1 MLGCFVGISV
11 CSDPSSANRSRM
23 GMERQPPQLANLS
36 IFFKFTQPLAAGIAC
51 EPFPVGSRSL
61 ASVHS
66 KPPGL
71 TTSETL
77 HPAYARH
84 RYKRP
89 VRSVGGISL
98 RSTYHSKVSPIAI
111 RSSPWFDSIP
121 SRHAKLLVH
130 LVISSGVGQLVKLS
144 LERIVRPDL
153 VR

>member
-1 MLGCFVGISV
+1 M
-11 CSDPSSANRSRM
+11 A
-23 GMERQPPQLANLS
+23 
-36 IFFKFTQPLAAGIAC
+36 TQPLAAGIAC

-77 HPAYARH
+77 HPVYARH
-84 RYKRP
+84 SYKRP

-98 RSTYHSKVSPIAI
+98 SSTYYSKVSPIAI

-121 SRHAKLLVH
+121 SRHAKLLVQNAFCLTLTAICLFRELNEMCDVH
-130 LVISSGVGQLVKLS
+130 VENSSPPSEGAASFPSVQ
-144 LERIVRPDL
+144 DL
-153 VR
+153 LA